1 MIVCLCNALTDTQLC
16 DAVARG
22 SCRPREVYA
31 ACGCKAQCGT
41 CTRAILA
48 MIREGAGAAASAAAL
63 ARTAE
68 TAALS

>member
-31 ACGCKAQCGT
+31 ACGCKAQCGA
-41 CTRAILA
+41 CTRTILA
-48 MIREGAGAAASAAAL
+48 MIREGARRRGAAAL
-63 ARTAE
+63 AGSAE
-68 TAALS
+68 AALS

>member
-1 MIVCLCNALTDTQLC
+1 MYVCLCNALTDTQLC

-31 ACGCKAQCGT
+31 ACGCKAQCGI

-48 MIREGAGAAASAAAL
+48 MIREGAAAASAAAL
-63 ARTAE
+63 AGHSEA
-68 TAALS
+68 AALS